1 MELSKQEYWSG
12 EPFPSPGDLHHPR
25 IEPGSPTLQADSLP
39 SESSREE
46 KGVTDDEMVDGI
58 IDTMDMSL
66 NKLQEIVKD
75 GEAQHAA
82 VLRITQSWTRHS
94 DRTTIVCQALSEVL
108 KTEQ

>member
-1 MELSKQEYWSG
+1 MTPWIVARQAPLSMGFFRQEYWSG

-75 GEAQHAA
+75 GEIWHAA
-82 VLRITQSWTRHS
+82 IHGAAESQTRLS
-94 DRTTIVCQALSEVL
+94 D
-108 KTEQ
+108 